1 MRRGMVLVLL
11 CLVIGCGRAW
21 YRRDADRETY
31 AALEERNYDPQWHVP
46 YFSLNPNPASRLYD
60 PYDPDYPP
68 MPPDDPAA
76 YQYMLRVNGMR
87 NYRRWHKDGDAP
99 SVENPEWRN
108 YLPLDDKGVLV
119 LSRERAVE
127 LAWLAVRREHWS
139 SGVGTR
145 LVIDSL
151 AQLPSHYEVCQV
163 KTMLISES
171 MRPIQLSSAVLNRTP
186 WVPSFS
192 SSGAVGAPMPITEPS
207 LGATP

>member
-11 CLVIGCGRAW
+11 CLIVGCGRAW

-76 YQYMLRVNGMR
+76 NVYMDRVNGMR

-99 SVENPEWRN
+99 TIENPEWRR
-108 YLPLDDKGVLV
+108 YLPLDDKRVLV
-119 LSRERAVE
+119 LTRERAAE
-127 LAWLAVRREHWS
+127 LASLNSRDYQAALENLYSQALTLTFDRFAFAMHWFGS
-139 SGVGTR
+139 NITNFTGVGDGDTATHV
-145 LVIDSL
+145 LQTS
-151 AQLPSHYEVCQV
+151 
-163 KTMLISES
+163 SE
-171 MRPIQLSSAVLNRTP
+171 LG
-186 WVPSFS
+186 FS
-192 SSGAVGAPMPITEPS
+192 
-207 LGATP
+207 